1 VKVHHVTIM
10 KVPNDTTETAGH
22 QLNAHTASVTLMA
35 QASAPRPSALSQL
48 SVLLMKKPS
57 TKRQPTDAAQ

>member
-1 VKVHHVTIM
+1 M

-22 QLNAHTASVTLMA
+22 QLTAHTASVTLMA
-35 QASAPRPSALSQL
+35 QASALRPSALSQL